1 MQNLTSFPMCMG
13 QVWFEA
19 SSLCTS
25 VSLNSYSDRDGL
37 VYVLELLSYRG
48 LVRATITLYPIGRL
62 VRATITLYPIG
73 RPVRATNTLYPI
85 GDLLELLLHCIL

>member
-1 MQNLTSFPMCMG
+1 MEVQVQNLTSFPMCMG

-37 VYVLELLSYRG
+37 VYVLELLFHR
-48 LVRATITLYPIGRL
+48 
-62 VRATITLYPIG
+62 
-73 RPVRATNTLYPI
+73 
-85 GDLLELLLHCIL
+85 IL